1 MDRENSNITILTV
14 KIEIITEEDTEIITT
29 TTTVEVMEVKITK
42 ITIVIIKEG
51 TTVTTVKMAIVL
63 IT

>member
-51 TTVTTVKMAIVL
+51 TTITIVRMVIVL